1 MIMQEYRE
9 AMDVVET
16 DSSRSWSGDVCM
28 SWGYQIFNAIYQLTF
43 SVL

>member
-28 SWGYQIFNAIYQLTF
+28 WAIRFLMLF
-43 SVL
+43 IS